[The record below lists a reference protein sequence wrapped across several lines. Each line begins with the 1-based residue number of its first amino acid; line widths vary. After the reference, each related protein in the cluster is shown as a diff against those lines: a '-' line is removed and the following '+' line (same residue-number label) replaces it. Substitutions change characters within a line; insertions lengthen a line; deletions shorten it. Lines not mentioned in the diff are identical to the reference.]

1 MKRRHLLRD
10 FYRRLNPTAATMLA
24 IIFVVIILTVVLL
37 VQGRHLKSRIAD
49 IEVRTKELEQQ
60 IEEEELRTWEIE
72 MLNEYMQSDEY
83 IEQTAKEKLGLVN
96 DNEIIFKEA
105 D

>member
-1 MKRRHLLRD
+1 MRKRSSIFSSLG
-10 FYRRLNPTAATMLA
+10 RLTPATTTMLA
-24 IIFVVIILTVVLL
+24 IIFVVIILMLVLL
-37 VQGRHLKSRIAD
+37 VQGSRMKRRIAD
-49 IEVRTKELEQQ
+49 IEENTRILEEQ
-60 IEEEELRTWEIE
+60 IDEEELRTWEIE

-83 IEQTAKEKLGLVN
+83 IEQTAKDKLGLVN

>member
-37 VQGRHLKSRIAD
+37 VQSRHLKNRIAD
-49 IEVRTKELEQQ
+49 IEERTKELEQQ
-60 IEEEELRTWEIE
+60 IEDEELRTWEIE

-105 D
+105 E